1 MRIPKR
7 FKLLGHTIE
16 VVENPELLN
25 ERNWSG
31 AADYEKCRIELVPA
45 SSYYPVASSKAESVF
60 CHELA
65 HFLLYYAGA
74 GINHFLDGKYAH
86 QQDEFVDL
94 LGNLIHQVLTTAEY
108 EESS

>member
-16 VVENPELLN
+16 VVERPDLLH
-25 ERNWSG
+25 ERNWNG
-31 AADYEKCRIELVPA
+31 ATDYERTRIELVPV
-45 SSYYPVASSKAESVF
+45 SEFNPISKSKAESVF

-74 GINHFLDGKYAH
+74 GINHALDGKYAH
-86 QQDEFVDL
+86 QQEEFVDL
-94 LGNLIHQVLTTAEY
+94 LGNLIHQAFDTMEY
-108 EESS
+108 EE